1 MKVYLD
7 DIRIPTSDWVRTRW
21 PDEVIGLL
29 KSGLVTEISLDHD
42 LGNDK
47 RGTGYDVLLWIEEAV
62 ANTSFIPP
70 KITIHTSNTSAR
82 QKMEAAVKKIDCI
95 LREKYCEY

>member
-7 DIRIPTSDWVRTRW
+7 DIRIPTSDWVRARW
-21 PDEVIGLL
+21 PIDVIKLL
-29 KSGLVTEISLDHD
+29 KTGLVTEISLDHD
-42 LGNDK
+42 LGNDN

-70 KITIHTSNTSAR
+70 KITIHTSNTSAY
-82 QKMEAAVKKIDCI
+82 QKMEAAVNKINS
-95 LREKYCEY
+95 LSREKYYEY